1 MITLNSLKIDTLY
14 ANINVDVATTV
25 GNLITKM
32 LLFTVDTY
40 KDYSKAINLSHL
52 LDGTDETEVLTIPA
66 SEIDADLEK
75 IHGVFWLEFTSD
87 EVIVPED
94 CDNDSNKVIG
104 IVSNFIKYHNCLLE
118 RVLKVEIKGCEEI
131 KDECED
137 CNKNLPF
144 ISTLLTSLNLAMSFA
159 HYEEV
164 IKIIK
169 MLDDMCDICH
179 TCPDY
184 GDTKLINGL
193 GFGTVDNSIIL
204 V

>member
-104 IVSNFIKYHNCLLE
+104 IVSNFIT
-118 RVLKVEIKGCEEI
+118 R
-131 KDECED
+131 D
-137 CNKNLPF
+137 
-144 ISTLLTSLNLAMSFA
+144 
-159 HYEEV
+159 
-164 IKIIK
+164 
-169 MLDDMCDICH
+169 
-179 TCPDY
+179 
-184 GDTKLINGL
+184 
-193 GFGTVDNSIIL
+193 
-204 V
+204 